1 MRLAVQCMQN
11 ERRARHPAIRSRYL
25 LCSGIAVF
33 RAFLPAV
40 TEIKTGGFSVSCSTA
55 LLING
60 GTSRSTASDYVSC
73 PGLQEYLSSTR
84 SLFFSCDSN
93 VSNLFLFLSFLGIHT
108 AVSWKALLT
117 TAKAALRIQPLVRDP
132 PCFLVR
138 LVLLKTGSMLHVSF

>member
-73 PGLQEYLSSTR
+73 PGLQEYLSIQD
-84 SLFFSCDSN
+84 LCFF
-93 VSNLFLFLSFLGIHT
+93 L
-108 AVSWKALLT
+108 
-117 TAKAALRIQPLVRDP
+117 
-132 PCFLVR
+132 
-138 LVLLKTGSMLHVSF
+138 